1 MPSSGYL
8 KGFQVAAA
16 WRMQTSESRPE
27 SMKNRKNHARNL
39 GYVGLAF
46 MAVALLLTS
55 WNEGVLFHIKR
66 LLLVSGFVLLV
77 ASSIFT
83 LLGKR
88 AEFIHSISSIFSD
101 ARLVRLLIFQIIGGL
116 LACVMLDGSY
126 FVLFFVGAC
135 GGSLVWWLLAKK

>member
-1 MPSSGYL
+1 
-8 KGFQVAAA
+8 
-16 WRMQTSESRPE
+16 
-27 SMKNRKNHARNL
+27 MKNRKNHARNL